1 MALRVA
7 VLAGLLIGGIAT
19 SASAQAPMGQSLPTF
34 ETAPPAPPPGAGMGG
49 TRGAPPP
56 GAPPMG
62 AAPAG
67 AGGFGPPRAQDP
79 PCFKEFVP
87 LRDAAEQKGLLI
99 KAAVERKAD
108 RQEVCKLFKVYAAAE
123 SKVMKFITENKEQC
137 QVPQQAVNQMQA
149 NHDRTV
155 KTRDQVCAGG
165 PGAAGGPAPPPPQ
178 PRLSDELGVRNVI
191 SPEMTK
197 PGRGTFDTLTGNPL
211 AR

>member
-7 VLAGLLIGGIAT
+7 VLAGLLVGGIAT
-19 SASAQAPMGQSLPTF
+19 TAWAQVPMGQSLPTF

-49 TRGAPPP
+49 SMAPPP
-56 GAPPMG
+56 NAAPRG

-67 AGGFGPPRAQDP
+67 AAGFGPPPAQEP

-87 LRDAAEQKGLLI
+87 LRDAAEKKGMLI

-123 SKVMKFITENKEQC
+123 GKMMKFVTENQQQC
-137 QVPQQAVNQMQA
+137 QVPQQAVSQMQA
-149 NHDRTV
+149 NHDRTI
-155 KTRDQVCAGG
+155 KTRDQVCAAG
-165 PGAAGGPAPPPPQ
+165 PGAPGAAAAPPP

-197 PGRGTFDTLTGNPL
+197 PGKGTFDTLTGNPL
-211 AR
+211 GR

>member
-7 VLAGLLIGGIAT
+7 VLAGLLVGGIAA
-19 SASAQAPMGQSLPTF
+19 SASAQVSMGQSLPTF
-34 ETAPPAPPPGAGMGG
+34 ENAPPAPAPGAGMGG
-49 TRGAPPP
+49 AGMAPPP
-56 GAPPMG
+56 GAAPPA

-67 AGGFGPPRAQDP
+67 AAGFGPPRAQEP
-79 PCFKEFVP
+79 PCFKDFLP
-87 LRDAAEQKGLLI
+87 LRDTAEKKGLLI

-108 RQEVCKLFKVYAAAE
+108 RQEVCKLFKVFAAAE
-123 SKVMKFITENKEQC
+123 GKVIKFVTENQQKC
-137 QVPQQAVNQMQA
+137 QVPQQAVSQMQA

-155 KTRDQVCAGG
+155 KTKDQIC
-165 PGAAGGPAPPPPQ
+165 AAGAGAPGTAAPPPP

-197 PGRGTFDTLTGNPL
+197 PGKGTFDTLTGNPL